1 MLGQQ
6 HGHYLEIQ
14 EKMKELTEREILVD
28 FTAADRVKDKILKE
42 LSEISIFLD
51 ENNSNQVSQ
60 IVQVKEDKISNISMG
75 TSH

>member
-1 MLGQQ
+1 
-6 HGHYLEIQ
+6 LEIQ

-51 ENNSNQVSQ
+51 ENNSNQVS
-60 IVQVKEDKISNISMG
+60 
-75 TSH
+75 